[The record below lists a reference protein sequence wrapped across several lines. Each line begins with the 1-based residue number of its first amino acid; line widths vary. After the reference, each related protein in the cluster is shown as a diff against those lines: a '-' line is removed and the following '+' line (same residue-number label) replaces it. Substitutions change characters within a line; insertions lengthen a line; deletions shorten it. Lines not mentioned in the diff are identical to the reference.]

1 MDTEQQIADSLMR
14 RYQNKDMES
23 RLGEEQFKMLFREA
37 VKDYYPRLKE
47 QYADQSVYGIS
58 FEIANVVQK
67 IYYNVFH
74 TVIYFNTEEQYQ
86 ENIEDCEEDEKS
98 YYRFEAWAE
107 WDVIDAKSPLFDKL
121 QEYLQRYSLKSCLDF
136 ADYENKL
143 DEAAVAWYAEQELD
157 FDDAFED
164 ECEQIR
170 LWIAKVLGELRREGF
185 WEEQGNAGLY
195 VLPFGG
201 ECDIDK
207 EELVRT
213 WHEMDLDYHGTEFLD
228 YLDSFDV

>member
-1 MDTEQQIADSLMR
+1 MEKQIAEELMK
-14 RYQNKDMES
+14 RYESKDMGS
-23 RLGEEQFKMLFREA
+23 KLDGEQLKTLFKEA
-37 VKDYYPRLKE
+37 VKDYYPQLKQ
-47 QYADQSVYGIS
+47 QYADQQIYGVS

-67 IYYNVFH
+67 IYYNDFH

-107 WDVIDAKSPLFDKL
+107 WDVINAESSLFDKV
-121 QEYLQRYSLKSCLDF
+121 QNYLKQYSLKSCQDIS
-136 ADYENKL
+136 DYKDKL
-143 DEAAVAWYAEQELD
+143 DEEAVAWYAEQELD
-157 FDDAFED
+157 FDDAFEE

-170 LWIAKVLGELRREGF
+170 LWMAKALGELRKEGF
-185 WEEQGNAGLY
+185 WKEQGNEDMY
-195 VLPFGG
+195 VIPFGG

-213 WHEMDLDYHGTEFLD
+213 WHEMDLGCHGTEFLD
-228 YLDSFDV
+228 YLDSFDA